1 MSSLKYRSLDCE
13 HISQETLSY
22 IATSL
27 NPLYGYGGK
36 GWVSVQD

>member
-1 MSSLKYRSLDCE
+1 MSSLNTGALLVS
-13 HISQETLSY
+13 ISQETLSY

-27 NPLYGYGGK
+27 NPLYRYGGK